1 VSFRCGKEIVMSSK
15 SSKSVTLAV
24 FDRTRDIVGA
34 EANENRITA
43 CKYRGYWHVDLR
55 HFYLRNGEEWRPTQR
70 GVKFRDNELDDV
82 IAALEEAKSLIDTA
96 DAIPTVKTKPAAK
109 ASTTASETE
118 VATVGDNA
126 TFARKSR

>member
-1 VSFRCGKEIVMSSK
+1 MNSR

-34 EANENRITA
+34 EPNEDRIAA

-70 GVKFRDNELDDV
+70 GVKFRDSELDDV
-82 IAALEEAKSLIDTA
+82 IEALEEARRLIA
-96 DAIPTVKTKPAAK
+96 ASDAIPPGKTKPAAK
-109 ASTTASETE
+109 ASTTAPETE